1 MALSYRGHMFKR
13 AMNALCKYFVVRTTF
28 VWTWAFSGHWVP
40 GITVVGNLSRMSPP
54 LDTSRSCSSANS
66 AALGPGFC
74 WATPDA
80 SAVLLLDSRILST
93 RCPGPGFCLS
103 KGGRGGGGG
112 TPQHIEKLL
121 ENDLVSR
128 WKWHLVSSKHIFFL
142 CSGAK
147 RVQQPLRGPAV
158 TSTHGQ
164 WVQNHMQSP
173 S

>member
-80 SAVLLLDSRILST
+80 SAVLSWTHGFYLQVSWTRVLLEQR
-93 RCPGPGFCLS
+93 GE
-103 KGGRGGGGG
+103 GGRGGN
-112 TPQHIEKLL
+112 P
-121 ENDLVSR
+121 
-128 WKWHLVSSKHIFFL
+128 
-142 CSGAK
+142 
-147 RVQQPLRGPAV
+147 P
-158 TSTHGQ
+158 THRKIVGK
-164 WVQNHMQSP
+164 
-173 S
+173 